1 MFDNRMLKIFGFK
14 SEESAAD
21 SKNTAYC
28 GYAWFELF
36 TKYTLGEQITENE
49 ISRVCSEY
57 RGEE

>member
-1 MFDNRMLKIFGFK
+1 MLKIFGFK